1 MKYLKRTAL
10 TFGLL
15 PAFMAAP
22 AINAASLNVDVDIA
36 LPNVVI
42 LYGYTDIDLT
52 MTADQFG
59 PLLDSNCTTDDCS
72 VADTTP
78 KSGVLNNGLVDL
90 TFTNNAAGTN
100 PTITLDN
107 SWGVRS
113 FGYTALSPT
122 ITDNGSDA
130 PVGNLAIEQITTP
143 TASLQTGSVSFDLDL
158 SQIST
163 NNVRASYTITVVGS

>member
-1 MKYLKRTAL
+1 MTFLKRTAL
-10 TFGLL
+10 TVGLL
-15 PAFMAAP
+15 SAFMLAP
-22 AINAASLNVDVDIA
+22 AANSASLDVDVDIS

-59 PLLDSNCTTDDCS
+59 PLLDSNCTADDCS
-72 VADTTP
+72 VADTNP
-78 KSGVLNNGLVDL
+78 KSGVLDGGTVDL
-90 TFTNNAAGTN
+90 AFTNNAAGTN

-113 FGYTALSPT
+113 FGYTALTPT

-143 TASLQTGSVSFDLDL
+143 SASLQTGSVSFDLDL
-158 SQIST
+158 SQINT